1 VPEAGRH
8 IDGAGEGQGNHRPD
22 AWNRHQAPAGA
33 VILDDR
39 QYLPMEAGHLL
50 PQRLSG
56 SEQGGRDVRQ
66 FRPAVHKFPDLRVKS
81 DRPDHADL
89 ETKVAQQTAD
99 VVLDR
104 DHFFLLQLA
113 GGQQSPT
120 LLACHNLDM
129 HRPEQVDPHHLSN
142 ASGIIAIDL
151 IHLMA
156 DLISG
161 LSQQIRKIEIELMKW
176 HRADAVCQRLEAI
189 PGIEFITATALAAT
203 VNDARAF
210 RSGC

>member
-1 VPEAGRH
+1 
-8 IDGAGEGQGNHRPD
+8 
-22 AWNRHQAPAGA
+22 
-33 VILDDR
+33 
-39 QYLPMEAGHLL
+39 
-50 PQRLSG
+50 
-56 SEQGGRDVRQ
+56 
-66 FRPAVHKFPDLRVKS
+66 
-81 DRPDHADL
+81 
-89 ETKVAQQTAD
+89 
-99 VVLDR
+99 
-104 DHFFLLQLA
+104 
-113 GGQQSPT
+113 
-120 LLACHNLDM
+120 M